1 MGVGDSEEEEESVYC
16 LRRGGGDVRRG
27 GFIGGND
34 GLARDYEGG
43 ESVIKEGDLRNDPLR
58 FR

>member
-1 MGVGDSEEEEESVYC
+1 MGDSEEEEESVYC